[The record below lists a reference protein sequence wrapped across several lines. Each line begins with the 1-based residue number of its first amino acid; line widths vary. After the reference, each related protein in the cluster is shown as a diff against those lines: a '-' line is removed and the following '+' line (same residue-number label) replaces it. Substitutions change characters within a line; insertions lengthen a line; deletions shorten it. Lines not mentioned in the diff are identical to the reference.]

1 MTGVA
6 AVVDM
11 VEGVVVTGEEEEED
25 TVVEEVVAEGRRDLF
40 LMSPPSL
47 PS

>member
-11 VEGVVVTGEEEEED
+11 VEGVVVMGEEEED
-25 TVVEEVVAEGRRDLF
+25 TVVEEEVVVVERRGLF
-40 LMSPPSL
+40 LMSLHSL